1 MAFTFEMISVEQ
13 LKKDWE
19 ELNWP
24 MTGENSLE
32 NAEIVMPRRATYLSA
47 GYDIFAPI
55 NIILHPGASI
65 TIPTGLK
72 IRLPDGF
79 FLMIVPRS
87 GLGFKYQIGLANTV
101 GIIDADYYNNPTNE
115 GHILVKLVN
124 HGDKYC
130 TIMAGQA
137 FCQGIVMKHFI
148 LDDDLALKEAETRKG
163 GIGSTDKE

>member
-1 MAFTFEMISVEQ
+1 MVYAFEKISIEQ
-13 LKKDWE
+13 LTKDWE
-19 ELNWP
+19 KLGWP

-32 NAEIVMPRRATYLSA
+32 YADIIMPRRATAYSA

-55 NIILHPGASI
+55 NIILHPGESI
-65 TIPTGLK
+65 TVPTGLK
-72 IRLPDGF
+72 ILIPIGY

-101 GIIDADYYNNPTNE
+101 GIIDADYYNNPDNE

-124 HGDKYC
+124 HGDKDC
-130 TIMAGQA
+130 LINAGQA
-137 FCQGIVMKHFI
+137 FCQGILMQHYI
-148 LDDDLALKEAETRKG
+148 LNDDFTEKETRKG

>member
-1 MAFTFEMISVEQ
+1 MAFAFERISIEQ
-13 LKKDWE
+13 LRKDWE
-19 ELNWP
+19 KLGWP

-32 NAEIVMPRRATYLSA
+32 DAAIIMPRRATSYSA

-55 NIILHPGASI
+55 NIVLHPGESI

-72 IRLPDGF
+72 IHIPIGY

-101 GIIDADYYNNPTNE
+101 GIIDADYYDNPDNE

-124 HGDKYC
+124 RGDKDC
-130 TIMAGQA
+130 FINVGQA
-137 FCQGIVMKHFI
+137 FCQGILMQHSFFI
-148 LDDDLALKEAETRKG
+148 GESAANETRKG

>member
-1 MAFTFEMISVEQ
+1 MTYAFEKISIKQ

-19 ELNWP
+19 KLGWP

-32 NAEIVMPRRATYLSA
+32 NAEITIPKRATAHSA

-55 NIILHPGASI
+55 NIILHPNESI

-72 IRLPDGF
+72 VHMPIGY

-87 GLGFKYQIGLANTV
+87 GLGFKYQVGLANTV
-101 GIIDADYYNNPTNE
+101 GIIDTDYYNNPDNE
-115 GHILVKLVN
+115 GHILVKLIN
-124 HGDKYC
+124 HGDKDC
-130 TIMAGQA
+130 PINAGKA
-137 FCQGIVMKHFI
+137 FCQGIVMRYYA
-148 LDDDLALKEAETRKG
+148 LDNDHAAKETRKG